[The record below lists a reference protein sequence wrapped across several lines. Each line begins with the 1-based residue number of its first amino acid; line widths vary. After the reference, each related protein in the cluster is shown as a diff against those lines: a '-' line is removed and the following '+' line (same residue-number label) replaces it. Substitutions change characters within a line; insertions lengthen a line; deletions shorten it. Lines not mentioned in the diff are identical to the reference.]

1 MAAVPLVRVVR
12 SGLEESVHLG
22 HVAVCDANG
31 RLVASAGDPKQPVF
45 ARSCMKPLQAAVCLA
60 AIGDVRL
67 SDREIAVMCSSHN
80 AEPIH
85 LGAVRRALTRP

>member
-22 HVAVCDANG
+22 HIAVCDANG

-45 ARSCMKPLQAAVCLA
+45 ARSCM
-60 AIGDVRL
+60 
-67 SDREIAVMCSSHN
+67 
-80 AEPIH
+80 
-85 LGAVRRALTRP
+85 